1 MNYEE
6 VNNSPISC
14 PYDCEYKSDMGL
26 CTLPYCANFNPMMA
40 ILHNL
45 KDVKGFEY
53 TDKEIRTI
61 MEDKIDDNNN

>member
-1 MNYEE
+1 MNWEE

-14 PYDCEYKSDMGL
+14 PYDCEYKNDMGL
-26 CTLPYCANFNPMMA
+26 CSEVYCRTFNPMMS

-53 TDKEIRTI
+53 TDKEIKAI
-61 MEDKIDDNNN
+61 LEDKV